1 MLNILGI
8 SSNPAHRAEIRMS
21 AKSTSP
27 TSTSPPTEDPPNQV
41 SSSVD
46 TPISTNT
53 EGEASVSRGSEA
65 ADQPTEGVQN
75 DAELTRGQPSTSML
89 SSNSDLGELLMAH
102 EKIGDWNEL
111 VAQVLLKIDS
121 A

>member
-1 MLNILGI
+1 
-8 SSNPAHRAEIRMS
+8 MS
-21 AKSTSP
+21 AKSASP
-27 TSTSPPTEDPPNQV
+27 TSTSPPTEDPTNHV

-46 TPISTNT
+46 TPISTNN

-65 ADQPTEGVQN
+65 ADEPAEGVRN
-75 DAELTRGQPSTSML
+75 EGDLPHPSTSML

-111 VAQVLLKIDS
+111 VAQVLLSCQYDS
-121 A
+121 VLD